1 MNIEESKYVAAPDS
15 DIAENQIDIMIV
27 TGSLRK
33 GSLTQKMAK
42 VLSSLAPDA
51 INPVLVNI
59 GDLPIYNEDLE
70 TDHPPVEWV
79 RFREEIRKAKGLLF
93 VTPEYN
99 RSVPAVLKNAIDVG
113 SAPHDQNVFES
124 KPAAIVSLS
133 PGAMGAFGAN
143 HHLRQSLVFLNVPT
157 MQQPEA
163 YIGNS
168 EQLFDEHDNL
178 INEGTKAYLSKFM
191 HAFVRWVKN
200 HQ

>member
-1 MNIEESKYVAAPDS
+1 MHKEKSKYEAEGPPEINEGQL
-15 DIAENQIDIMIV
+15 DIVII

-33 GSLTQKMAK
+33 DSLTLKMAK
-42 VLSSLAPDA
+42 VLSTLAPDY
-51 INPVLVNI
+51 ISTELISI
-59 GDLPIYNEDLE
+59 GNLPIYNEDLE
-70 TDHPPVEWV
+70 TAHPPIEWV
-79 RFREEIRKAKGLLF
+79 EFRERIRKAKGILF

-113 SAPHDQNVFES
+113 SAPHGHNMYES

-143 HHLRQSLVFLNVPT
+143 HHLRQSLVFLNSPA

-163 YIGNS
+163 YIGGS
-168 EQLFDEHDNL
+168 EELFD
-178 INEGTKAYLSKFM
+178 NEGNLTKESTIAFLIKFM
-191 HAFVRWVKN
+191 KAFAVWVKQ